1 MFFVFVNSCNYI
13 VNSSTINLKPAKHKS
28 WFIFQMLFI
37 FRFFL
42 FSQKTWKCP
51 TGKQNISQSNCKKI
65 KYTITEIIGQDRK
78 SRQVTCFKTKI
89 PEEDTLE
96 HASSYSFS
104 VSTLIDSSIASSRAP
119 SIVSRFSIVV
129 SVSVIPSPFVSPIFT
144 ITYNIY
150 NIWTC
155 TSHWVGYFSQSAFL
169 FQFS

>member
-1 MFFVFVNSCNYI
+1 MNNLFNS
-13 VNSSTINLKPAKHKS
+13 LE
-28 WFIFQMLFI
+28 
-37 FRFFL
+37 
-42 FSQKTWKCP
+42 
-51 TGKQNISQSNCKKI
+51 KKI

-129 SVSVIPSPFVSPIFT
+129 SVSVIPSPFVQSPIF
-144 ITYNIY
+144 YNYIQY
-150 NIWTC
+150 LQ
-155 TSHWVGYFSQSAFL
+155 YFGHAHHIGLNF
-169 FQFS
+169 F